1 PPPNHPP
8 PTIGPPLYINYEPQV
23 VRPPPPRHLQPQ
35 IARPP
40 TPDVQ
45 PFHAR
50 PPIRSGD
57 LHWVPLID
65 FIVWYLGENHDA
77 AREQFADYP
86 SVRDEI
92 FEKLQWPQRL
102 RSVMPNSVAELGAAR
117 RFARGPDD
125 RFQLVACFRDGPD
138 RPSFFPL
145 QNLRIGLDYPLN
157 KQMFEGRRP
166 FRRHRRNQP
175 GQEIGVQTDNCDAS
189 NRGVQADCDD
199 ALSDL
204 DEDQYGFSYDADV
217 DTADEDRPDGGHLS
231 PPASA
236 ENDQKSR
243 PAGTELGEEFSPAPA
258 ESDSDV
264 LSEASEAFQPK
275 AETRPRSRSA
285 DARVNFVRIP
295 HSAVEEFAIAAR
307 RRKPIDTR
315 STSTAPPSKKADT
328 SRAHDAASHGE
339 AQDEDDRTD
348 TYSPE
353 L

>member
-1 PPPNHPP
+1 M
-8 PTIGPPLYINYEPQV
+8 
-23 VRPPPPRHLQPQ
+23 
-35 IARPP
+35 
-40 TPDVQ
+40 
-45 PFHAR
+45 
-50 PPIRSGD
+50 
-57 LHWVPLID
+57 
-65 FIVWYLGENHDA
+65 WYLGENHDA

-264 LSEASEAFQPK
+264 LSEASEGETGDPEPMGKAGNPSDLPNSEFGTDSAENQGTGERTEYALPVSAFQPK